1 MNPAASPQARE
12 AALLLH
18 GLSDEARRGVLARL
32 SDDERG
38 RVMPLL
44 DELASLGI
52 PRRPH
57 RVVPGVG
64 DGPHGPRDAVDR
76 LSPEHVLD
84 AVRSCSDA
92 TLSLLLDAGPWSWHQ
107 AVLAGLP
114 ADRRVAV
121 QALCGQAAPPPE
133 LAGSLCRSL
142 LGALASATTVPS
154 RRAPHRTGWRR
165 WFAWTR

>member
-1 MNPAASPQARE
+1 MNPDRSPQARE

-18 GLSDEARRGVLARL
+18 GLPDDARLGVLARL

-44 DELASLGI
+44 EELASLGI

-57 RVVPGVG
+57 RVVPGVA
-64 DGPHGPRDAVDR
+64 DGPQGPRDAVDR
-76 LSPEHVLD
+76 LSAEHVLD
-84 AVRSCSDA
+84 AVRSCSNA
-92 TLSLLLDAGPWSWHQ
+92 TLSLLLDAGPWSWRD

-121 QALCGQAAPPPE
+121 QALCGHLVPPPE
-133 LAGSLCRSL
+133 LVGSLCRSV
-142 LGALASATTVPS
+142 LGALASEVTVS
-154 RRAPHRTGWRR
+154 ARAVPRRTGWRR
-165 WFAWTR
+165 WIAWTR